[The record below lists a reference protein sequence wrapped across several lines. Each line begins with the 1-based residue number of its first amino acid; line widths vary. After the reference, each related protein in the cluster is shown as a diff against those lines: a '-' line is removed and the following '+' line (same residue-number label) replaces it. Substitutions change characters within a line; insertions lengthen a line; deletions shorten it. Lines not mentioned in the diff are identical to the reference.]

1 MKTSDSER
9 GAFIPYRR
17 SDLIKLCLEDG
28 KLQGEKAQQF
38 HQFCDL
44 LSAFYHF
51 KFHAYLERLKDNYAP
66 FNPDSATQSYRYDN
80 KTRENQLIE
89 DFEILLKRANYIPV
103 SYESLQQAIEER
115 SLIDVQTKVDFEDF
129 EQLVF
134 YYRGDISE
142 VVQEK
147 KFFFRTVEKSINLFE
162 RVVVLIKFKEAK
174 HFKKS
179 KFLFFSS
186 KDFSPEKQGFQA
198 QKIYIYYYKNVP
210 KFDMEL
216 LFPNIQTSMTWK
228 DRLLFLVPAIGAAI
242 PLAIKT
248 LPKLVLVVETIIF
261 MVFGAVT
268 IFGWQINEQ
277 EVRDFMPVLTAMLS
291 LLVVLGSF
299 AFRQYSKYKSKLI
312 RFRKNI
318 TDTLFFR
325 NLANN
330 SAAFNSLVDEAEEE
344 ECKEIILVYYHL
356 LTSDRPLT
364 PAQLDRKIETWM
376 LENYETDINFDIN
389 GPIDNLEQIT
399 GDRESPLLQRD
410 KQGYCQVLP
419 LPEAKALIDEIWD
432 NIFDYA
438 DYQIS
443 PKQSS

>member
-1 MKTSDSER
+1 MTNSHSER

-38 HQFCDL
+38 NQFCDL
-44 LSAFYHF
+44 LAAFYHF

-80 KTRENQLIE
+80 KTRETQLIE
-89 DFEILLKRANYIPV
+89 DFETLLKRANYIPI
-103 SYESLQQAIEER
+103 SYEILQEAIEER
-115 SLIDVQTKVDFEDF
+115 SLIDVKTKVDFDDF
-129 EQLVF
+129 EQMVF
-134 YYRGDISE
+134 YYRGNISD
-142 VVQEK
+142 VIKEK
-147 KFFFRTVEKSINLFE
+147 KFFFRTVEKNINMFE
-162 RVVVLIKFKEAK
+162 RVVALIKFKDPKYFEK
-174 HFKKS
+174 P
-179 KFLFFSS
+179 KFHFFSS
-186 KDFSPEKQGFQA
+186 KDFSPEQQGFQA
-198 QKIYIYYYKNVP
+198 KKIYIYYYKNVP

-216 LFPNIQTSMTWK
+216 LFPNIQTFMTLK
-228 DRLLFLVPAIGAAI
+228 DRLFFLVPAIGATI
-242 PLAIKT
+242 PLATRT
-248 LPKLVLVVETIIF
+248 LPKLVLVVETVIF
-261 MVFGAVT
+261 MLFGAVT

-312 RFRKNI
+312 RFRKSI

-344 ECKEIILVYYHL
+344 ECKEIILAYYHL

-364 PAQLDRKIETWM
+364 PSQLDRRIETWM
-376 LENYETDINFDIN
+376 AENYQTYINFDIN
-389 GPIDNLEQIT
+389 GPIDNLEKIK
-399 GDRESPLLQRD
+399 GDRETPLLQRD
-410 KQGYCQVLP
+410 EQGYCQVLP
-419 LPEAKALIDEIWD
+419 LLEAKALIDEIWD
-432 NIFDYA
+432 NIFDYSNC
-438 DYQIS
+438 QIS
-443 PKQSS
+443 PTQSP